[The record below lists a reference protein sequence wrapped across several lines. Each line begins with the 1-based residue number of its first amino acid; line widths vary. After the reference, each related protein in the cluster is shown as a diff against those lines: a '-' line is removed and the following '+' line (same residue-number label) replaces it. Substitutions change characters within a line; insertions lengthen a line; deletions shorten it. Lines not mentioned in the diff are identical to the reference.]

1 MATCPSCGERIK
13 RNEKPLAEH
22 VMFMKHVIG
31 ALLMNESA
39 LAQAFG
45 RDHPDVVET
54 GRLARNGAAMAHAL
68 HEAAHGRPAID
79 YGGPTVYEELYVFSA
94 EQSIAIKAEYPE
106 AFERSRAAAIADV
119 ADAKA
124 ARMVA
129 GIKVGADGVAI
140 FDEEGEGERGDER

>member
-22 VMFMKHVIG
+22 VMFMTRGIG

-39 LAQAFG
+39 LAEALG

-54 GRLARNGAAMAHAL
+54 GRLARNGAAMARAL
-68 HEAAHGRPAID
+68 HEAVHGRPAID
-79 YGGPTVYEELYVFSA
+79 YGGPTAYEEWAVIAA
-94 EQSIAIKAEYPE
+94 EHSIAVKAEYPE

-129 GIKVGADGVAI
+129 GIRIGADGVAV
-140 FDEEGEGERGDER
+140 FDEEGEGGA

>member
-13 RNEKPLAEH
+13 RSEKSLAEH
-22 VMFMKHVIG
+22 VMFMTRGIG

-39 LAQAFG
+39 LAEALG
-45 RDHPDVVET
+45 HHPDVVET
-54 GRLARNGAAMAHAL
+54 GRLARNGAAMARAL

-79 YGGPTVYEELYVFSA
+79 YGGPTAYEEWAVTAA
-94 EQSIAIKAEYPE
+94 EHSMAVKAEYPD

-129 GIKVGADGVAI
+129 GIRVGAEGVAV
-140 FDEEGEGERGDER
+140 FDEEGEDGA